1 MPRLDRPRYEPE
13 YREYELR
20 VVVRVHRSM
29 PEDNDPALVVELLKD
44 IRHLASGDVVT
55 IEANRKVED

>member
-1 MPRLDRPRYEPE
+1 MRRTWKARVEPE

-29 PEDNDPALVVELLKD
+29 PEDNDPALVVEVLKD

-55 IEANRKVED
+55 MEATRKVED